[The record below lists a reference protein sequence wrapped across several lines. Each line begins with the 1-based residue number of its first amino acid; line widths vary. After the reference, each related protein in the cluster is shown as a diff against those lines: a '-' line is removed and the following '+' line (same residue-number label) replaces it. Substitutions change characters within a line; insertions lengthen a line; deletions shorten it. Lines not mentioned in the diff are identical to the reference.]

1 MLWQFHFDYIS
12 PISNFWVL
20 IWVPTYN
27 SMYILMKG
35 YKRNVVEDLT
45 DSPSENDLENFF
57 LSEDTENWTE
67 EEKWKKLL

>member
-1 MLWQFHFDYIS
+1 
-12 PISNFWVL
+12 
-20 IWVPTYN
+20 
-27 SMYILMKG
+27 MYILMKG

-67 EEKWKKLL
+67 EEKWKKLFEIKLC